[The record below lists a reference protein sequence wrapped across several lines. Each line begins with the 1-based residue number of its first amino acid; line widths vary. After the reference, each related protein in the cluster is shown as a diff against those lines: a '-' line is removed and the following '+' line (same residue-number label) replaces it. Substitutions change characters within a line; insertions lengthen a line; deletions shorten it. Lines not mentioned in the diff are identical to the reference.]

1 MKIKLIKTS
10 FQEFAEYIKIS
21 QKNIVLWGAGAI
33 GKILIP
39 YICHKY
45 DLDTKVLGY
54 IDNNPAKQGQEIEL
68 ASRRVKILSC
78 EYLTELVPDDIVL
91 MITNGDFY
99 PVLEQLSHISGMQ
112 ALTVCIAPVIQL
124 GEKVESVID
133 GLYKISEEPLIP
145 KVIHYCWF
153 SGRPVPVNL
162 QQCIDSWKEKCPDYE
177 IVRWDE
183 SNYNYKKHLYTRQ
196 AYEAKKWG
204 FIPDLARLEILYE
217 YGGFYLDTDVEL
229 LKGLDGLRYQKGFC
243 GREEWGHVNFGGGS
257 GCVRHMELV
266 GTLFDFRKDV
276 PFLFSNGYCNTEA
289 SGYYETKPLLDKGL
303 SITNQTEII
312 DDFAIY
318 SSEFFCPYNYISGR
332 EKITDKTVSI
342 HYFSGGWLGE
352 TGTRYRRETREK
364 FRTIMEQM
372 VPLNSI

>member
-1 MKIKLIKTS
+1 MRLIKTS
-10 FQEFAEYIKIS
+10 FGEFSEYIKRTNR
-21 QKNIVLWGAGAI
+21 NIVFWGAGAI

-45 DLDTKVLGY
+45 DLDAKVLGY

-68 ASRRVKILSC
+68 ASRKVEIFSS
-78 EYLTELVPDDIVL
+78 EYLSGIISDDIVL

-99 PVLEQLSHISGMQ
+99 PVLEQLSHVSGTHD
-112 ALTVCIAPVIQL
+112 LLVCIAPVIQL
-124 GEKVESVID
+124 EEKVESLTD
-133 GLYKISEEPLIP
+133 GIYQISQEPLIP

-153 SGRPVPVNL
+153 SGQPVPMQL
-162 QQCIDSWKEKCPDYE
+162 QRCIESWKEKCPNYE

-183 SNYNYKKHLYTRQ
+183 SNYDYKKYPYTKQ
-196 AYEAKKWG
+196 AYENRKWG

-229 LKGLDGLRYQKGFC
+229 LKSLDGLRFQKGFC

-266 GTLFDFRKDV
+266 GALFDFRKDV
-276 PFLFSNGYCNTEA
+276 PFLLSNGYYNTEA
-289 SGYYETKPLLDKGL
+289 SGYYETKPLMDKGL
-303 SITNQTEII
+303 SITNRTEIL
-312 DDFAIY
+312 DDFAVY
-318 SSEFFCPYNYISGR
+318 ASEYFCPYNYISGK

-342 HYFSGGWLGE
+342 HYFNGGWLGE
-352 TGTRYRRETREK
+352 SGTRYRRRTREK
-364 FRTIMEQM
+364 FQTVIGQL
-372 VPLNSI
+372 VPFK